1 VASTMMLVLF
11 AFVNL
16 ALIIMRE
23 SGLQGYR
30 PKFRVP
36 LYPWTPIFGIVVYG
50 LLIVE
55 MGGTSLELAGAFLA
69 LVLLW
74 YGFYVRPRG
83 RRRSALVHLVGR
95 ITDRR
100 LGDGTLEE
108 ELVEVL
114 RERDEITEDRFDKL
128 IRSCPILDLEGP
140 LSAEECFWEV
150 AGVLSERLEVDREEL
165 FRRMVER
172 ERQSTTAVQ
181 PGLAIPH
188 IVIEGKGMFAVLP
201 VRCRKGVAFG
211 KGLPPVK
218 VLFVLVGTP
227 DERTFHLQA
236 LMAIAQIVQNKDFLE
251 AWEKARGPD
260 ELRRLILLAERRRP

>member
-1 VASTMMLVLF
+1 M
-11 AFVNL
+11 
-16 ALIIMRE
+16 
-23 SGLQGYR
+23 
-30 PKFRVP
+30 
-36 LYPWTPIFGIVVYG
+36 
-50 LLIVE
+50 
-55 MGGTSLELAGAFLA
+55 
-69 LVLLW
+69 
-74 YGFYVRPRG
+74 
-83 RRRSALVHLVGR
+83 
-95 ITDRR
+95 
-100 LGDGTLEE
+100 
-108 ELVEVL
+108 L